1 MIEWQPLAAALL
13 IASFPVS
20 GLQSANLASPFSK
33 GIASLRES
41 GQVRRKQT
49 RRALRFLSL
58 TLATHTLPL
67 SLLQGQ
73 KPSGKACFLWN
84 NF

>member
-1 MIEWQPLAAALL
+1 MSSARFQ
-13 IASFPVS
+13 VS
-20 GLQSANLASPFSK
+20 GPAIRKSGIVFQQGQRLTRFS
-33 GIASLRES
+33 RES

-49 RRALRFLSL
+49 RRGLRFLSL
-58 TLATHTLPL
+58 TLALYSLPL

-73 KPSGKACFLWN
+73 KPSGNACFLWN

>member
-1 MIEWQPLAAALL
+1 MSSARFQ
-13 IASFPVS
+13 VS
-20 GLQSANLASPFSK
+20 GPAIRKSGSNLSARASPHLILS
-33 GIASLRES
+33 RES

-49 RRALRFLSL
+49 RRGLRFLSL
-58 TLATHTLPL
+58 TLALYSLPL

>member
-1 MIEWQPLAAALL
+1 MNSARFQ
-13 IASFPVS
+13 VS
-20 GLQSANLASPFSK
+20 GSAIRKSGIVFQQGHRLTRFS
-33 GIASLRES
+33 RES

-49 RRALRFLSL
+49 RRGLRFLSL
-58 TLATHTLPL
+58 TLALYSLPL

-73 KPSGKACFLWN
+73 KPSGKTCFLWN

>member
-1 MIEWQPLAAALL
+1 MTSAGFL
-13 IASFPVS
+13 VS
-20 GLQSANLASPFSK
+20 GSAIRKSGIVFQQGHRLTRFS
-33 GIASLRES
+33 RES

-49 RRALRFLSL
+49 RRGLRFLSL
-58 TLATHTLPL
+58 TLALYSLPL

-73 KPSGKACFLWN
+73 KPSGNACFLWN